1 MVLATIDPH
10 RKSTPR
16 FTNSPSVALIGLV
29 LTEIQQFK
37 NVKIYDHLGSWSR
50 CVRQRPDGH
59 TFLSKLWHFQ
69 IAVSSLPLSLLT
81 PNLGIL

>member
-1 MVLATIDPH
+1 MVSATIDPH

-16 FTNSPSVALIGLV
+16 FTKSPALALIGLV

-37 NVKIYDHLGSWSR
+37 NVKINKEMYGHPDA
-50 CVRQRPDGH
+50 VRQRPDGH

-69 IAVSSLPLSLLT
+69 IAVSSLLLSLLT